1 MGPARMDWSL
11 QRKGPADEAR
21 HQERVRDAIRAHVG
35 DIVADPAITGGDGRA
50 VVRVPVYALKEY
62 RFHFDDQRQPQ
73 VGQGPGGTAVGQVL
87 ARGSLAG
94 AGAPTPGGCSP
105 GGRDGGA
112 EVIEA
117 QVSVEDLA
125 DIVFEDLHLPD
136 LAPKRGGRLAET
148 GPRSGSVRSRG
159 PMSALDRRRSLEQNL
174 RRNARA
180 GRPEVR
186 DWTED
191 DLRFRSWRER
201 PRAGT
206 AAAVVAMRDVSG
218 SMGEFKKYMARSFFF
233 WMVRFL
239 RTRYADVDMVFIAH
253 HTEAREVDED
263 TFFRLAESGG
273 TRVSSA
279 YELALDV
286 MRSRY
291 DPSAWNVY
299 TCHFS
304 DGNCTLGRR
313 AEMVS

>member
-1 MGPARMDWSL
+1 
-11 QRKGPADEAR
+11 
-21 HQERVRDAIRAHVG
+21 
-35 DIVADPAITGGDGRA
+35 
-50 VVRVPVYALKEY
+50 
-62 RFHFDDQRQPQ
+62 
-73 VGQGPGGTAVGQVL
+73 
-87 ARGSLAG
+87 
-94 AGAPTPGGCSP
+94 
-105 GGRDGGA
+105 
-112 EVIEA
+112 
-117 QVSVEDLA
+117 
-125 DIVFEDLHLPD
+125 
-136 LAPKRGGRLAET
+136 
-148 GPRSGSVRSRG
+148 
-159 PMSALDRRRSLEQNL
+159 
-174 RRNARA
+174 
-180 GRPEVR
+180 
-186 DWTED
+186 
-191 DLRFRSWRER
+191 
-201 PRAGT
+201 
-206 AAAVVAMRDVSG
+206 
-218 SMGEFKKYMARSFFF
+218 MARSFFF